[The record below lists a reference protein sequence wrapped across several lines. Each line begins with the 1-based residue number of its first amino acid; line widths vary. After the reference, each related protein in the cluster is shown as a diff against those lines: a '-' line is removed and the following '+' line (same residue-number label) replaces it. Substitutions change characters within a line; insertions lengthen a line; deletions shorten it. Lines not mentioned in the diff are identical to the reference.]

1 MIGYK
6 AGMHVIERYGHWLFL
21 KQELVEKTHRYYD
34 KYGGPL
40 LLVSFFIPGVRQFI
54 SYFIGIIR
62 VPYCKVLLYAYIGG
76 ALWVIAFFSV
86 GYFFGEQWQYLFSI
100 IEQYLKFFFIGVAFL
115 TGVWLLV
122 QVRSA
127 RGNGCK
133 AH

>member
-54 SYFIGIIR
+54 GYFIG
-62 VPYCKVLLYAYIGG
+62 
-76 ALWVIAFFSV
+76 
-86 GYFFGEQWQYLFSI
+86 EQWPNMFSI

-115 TGVWLLV
+115 AGVWVAGSSSKREEERMQSLLIFSV
-122 QVRSA
+122 TASVRSVSTA
-127 RGNGCK
+127 AFQR
-133 AH
+133 